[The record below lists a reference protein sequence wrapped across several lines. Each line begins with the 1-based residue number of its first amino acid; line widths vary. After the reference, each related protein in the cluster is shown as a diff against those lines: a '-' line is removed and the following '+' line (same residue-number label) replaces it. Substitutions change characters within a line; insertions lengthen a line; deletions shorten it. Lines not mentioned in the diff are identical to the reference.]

1 MLFLPMQVL
10 FALVFAFSVNLLE
23 LVLFEILG
31 VLSYRC
37 AVFLNNRPVPRELGT
52 SVGQYD

>member
-1 MLFLPMQVL
+1 MVFLPVQVL

-37 AVFLNNRPVPRELGT
+37 AVHPKQQARTAGVGHISRPE
-52 SVGQYD
+52 

>member
-1 MLFLPMQVL
+1 MVFLPMQVL

-37 AVFLNNRPVPRELGT
+37 AMHPKQHRRTAGGGHNSRPE
-52 SVGQYD
+52 